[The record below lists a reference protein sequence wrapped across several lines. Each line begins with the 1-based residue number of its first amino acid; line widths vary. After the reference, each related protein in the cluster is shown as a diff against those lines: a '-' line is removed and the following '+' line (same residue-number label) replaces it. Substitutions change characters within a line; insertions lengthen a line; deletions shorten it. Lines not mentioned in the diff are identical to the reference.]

1 MSKTKKIILFIISFS
16 VCISLLT
23 VSAFAQ
29 TYEFDREDIL
39 NEDTELHVTNG
50 VNYSTHWKP
59 SLVVNWE
66 EGAMQ
71 DMEQY
76 GKNYVV
82 AQYDINYHPPTG
94 GSNDKNTTCVYLRLR
109 NLQNIQVKK
118 GKRLRISFKI
128 MYDGQIDFDAL
139 TTRCQ
144 PQGWYGDWADDGS
157 LGGTQVTGESFRK
170 NLGYVPPNS
179 IGNYEV
185 YWDNTYTDFKIDYL
199 DICFLLYNN
208 QSIDGKFVLWFF
220 YDSLTV
226 TVEDKP
232 ITNQDIIDNQDA
244 NTDKVIQSQ
253 KDQYEQ
259 EKQETENAGN
269 DSVDSLLG
277 AIPGDT
283 DGLLNSFGNLI
294 NCMTTTEQKTK
305 FSFGSLKTPSI
316 MGIPSYTLVEDIS
329 LDLGRYEKENP
340 TFKTILI
347 LVRALLTIALIIYC
361 FKELYSTIQYVL
373 TLRKG
378 DST

>member
-23 VSAFAQ
+23 VSAFAESYNFPDTTILTENTALHISNGKDYSQ
-29 TYEFDREDIL
+29 TYLPNAYLDH
-39 NEDTELHVTNG
+39 NENDGSANDKHGENYAMALYD
-50 VNYSTHWKP
+50 VNY
-59 SLVVNWE
+59 N
-66 EGAMQ
+66 
-71 DMEQY
+71 
-76 GKNYVV
+76 
-82 AQYDINYHPPTG
+82 PPTG
-94 GSNDKNTTCVYLRLR
+94 GTYDNYTTCVYLRLR
-109 NLQNIQVKK
+109 ELEGIKVSK
-118 GKRLRISFKI
+118 GKRLRIDFKLK
-128 MYDGQIDFDAL
+128 YSGFIDFDLL
-139 TTRCQ
+139 TTRVAVK
-144 PQGWYGDWADDGS
+144 GWSTS
-157 LGGTQVTGESFRK
+157 LRK
-170 NLGYVPPNS
+170 NVGYLPRDSVTECS
-179 IGNYEV
+179 V
-185 YWDNTYTDFKIDYL
+185 YWDNTSNTDFKIDYF
-199 DICFLLYNN
+199 DINFLLYNN
-208 QSIDGKFVLWFF
+208 QSINSDWIFWFF
-220 YDSLTV
+220 YDSLKV
-226 TVEDKP
+226 TVEDIP
-232 ITNQDIIDNQDA
+232 ITNQDIIDNQDE

-378 DST
+378 DGT

>member
-29 TYEFDREDIL
+29 TYEFDRSTIL
-39 NEDTELHVTNG
+39 TEDTELHVTNG
-50 VNYSTHWKP
+50 VGYSTHRKP
-59 SLVVNWE
+59 ILYFDSDEWADTE
-66 EGAMQ
+66 ETKK
-71 DMEQY
+71 Y
-76 GKNYVV
+76 GDNYVF
-82 AQYDINYHPPTG
+82 ARYNINYYPPTG

-109 NLQNIQVKK
+109 NLQNILVKK

-128 MYDGQIDFDAL
+128 MYDGQINFDSL

-144 PQGWYGDWADDGS
+144 PIGWYGDFDSNGN
-157 LGGTQVTGESFRK
+157 QVSGESFRK

-185 YWDNTYTDFKIDYL
+185 YWNNTYTDFKIDYF

-208 QSIDGKFVLWFF
+208 QAINGEFMLWFF
-220 YDSLTV
+220 YDNLKV
-226 TVEDKP
+226 TVEDVP
-232 ITNQDIIDNQDA
+232 ITNQDIIDNQDENA
-244 NTDKVIQSQ
+244 DKVIQSQ

-259 EKQETENAGN
+259 EKQETEDVGN
-269 DSVDSLLG
+269 DSVGSLLG

-283 DGLLNSFGNLI
+283 DGLLGSFGNLL

-340 TFKTILI
+340 TFKIILT

-378 DST
+378 DGT